1 MPLKCINALYLHV
14 SAKSVEVIVGLL
26 TFNNTV
32 VFEWVKLTVL
42 QMKNRFAIW
51 DLNTKH
57 LKGDK

>member
-1 MPLKCINALYLHV
+1 MLLKYINALYLHV
-14 SAKSVEVIVGLL
+14 STKSVEVIVGLL

-51 DLNTKH
+51 DLNIQIFKTE
-57 LKGDK
+57 